1 MTDKKISDDKNSA
14 KTNEEIL
21 AMEKK
26 NNHMLILERS
36 LYILKKKFEIHKNEL
51 EIIYKKYRHKNYKKL
66 KCINVD
72 FLLDLYDEMMKTLK
86 FKMIPYT
93 NSKEVLS
100 ADLIIELNKEK
111 RRKVLR
117 SLEQFTLKNVSKYNK
132 IYFDEKIRKKKLKEE
147 QERDK
152 KEEEEKKRKEE
163 EILNSQAK
171 IIKIDKRG
179 KIICTF
185 EEMLKN
191 NIDLGAG
198 VNLFS
203 SGDED
208 DIIILDNNKLL
219 YTDVL
224 RLVIADYLQY
234 SEPGGTFD
242 VAIIAMG
249 EDLDNK
255 EDSKLNEE
263 VKKLYDSEIVKVNT
277 NIVKVDQVEEKK
289 EKLKTLLLELMNVEN
304 QLSIYQNLLMKK
316 SFEGNTN
323 IKHIVN
329 FINRLKEQKLILEK
343 KIEQIK
349 LELNGRISIINNN
362 INMNNSNSS
371 YNIKNSYEKNY
382 MAESYQSNNEIKVI
396 NKTFISSQTKTNIK
410 KQKYKLS
417 SSSSSKNTKQVIKR
431 NITEGNLIDVSVN
444 DESNNSKF
452 FKNISNP
459 NKYLFNYN
467 NENFYYNY
475 GIKDP
480 STKEEFRKNNLLEI
494 FYFYSKQHSFI
505 GLTPSF
511 EEILKSEEHLY
522 LEEFSK
528 FVVEFKIMVKP
539 KKITEIFKK
548 NTPNGKEMNFESFV
562 NILKILSKYS
572 NDEKMQYTK
581 ERINLS
587 KLKLKEISEKEKQ
600 KLEQKN
606 NNENNKNNLN
616 NNSNNYV
623 STNLRYYQKSKNK
636 SNNNQNSKTK
646 LIKPNKKIVLIS
658 EQKEELQEK
667 IALLQKDYDILAK
680 KTEAQLIEE
689 FYQYLEIDD
698 PNLYRKKMIGYI
710 YPFRNREKASRFPLK
725 SVMHPVKR
733 DPKVEK
739 ELHNLLVKRHEDMK
753 KEKEIKQ
760 QKEKNILF
768 EKRKKKF
775 EEENIKLFEKM
786 SKTNNYK
793 QLKMESENYQKSKMN
808 KLTWKMIQDCDYDS
822 FILNIDKNNNKRN
835 LKAIFNTESNGN
847 EEDYL
852 KSFKNKKELNINLV
866 TEGNNKIINNNIN
879 INTNNINN
887 NHNYNNINKLNK
899 NISETEPNGIKIK
912 NKFNNH

>member
-329 FINRLKEQKLILEK
+329 FINKLKEQKLILEK

-444 DESNNSKF
+444 DESNNSKY

-636 SNNNQNSKTK
+636 SNNNQNNKTK